1 MERVRLRDTFLYS
14 LLLNKINENIKK
26 WDYSEISGFGC
37 YQTYTG
43 HYAHVGIKI
52 SKNNDQYPLHELIS
66 NIDENQLPLAYLN
79 EIIRNLNF
87 FISYTTAIKGERA
100 GLKFEI
106 IDGSHHVVDSRVT
119 DFHIATIYALVN
131 CFDKTI
137 KPITEREN
145 IEIERCKKDALQ
157 RNNNI

>member
-1 MERVRLRDTFLYS
+1 MERVRLRDNFLYS
-14 LLLNKINENIKK
+14 LLLNEINEKIKN
-26 WDYSEISGFGC
+26 WDYSEISGFGY
-37 YQTYTG
+37 YQKYTG

-52 SKNNDQYPLHELIS
+52 SKSDDQYSQHQLIS
-66 NIDENQLPLAYLN
+66 NINENQLPLAYLN

-87 FISYTTAIKGERA
+87 FISYASAIKGERF

-119 DFHIATIYALVN
+119 DFHVATIYALVD

-137 KPITEREN
+137 KPITEKEN
-145 IEIERCKKDALQ
+145 LYIESCKK
-157 RNNNI
+157 NSF